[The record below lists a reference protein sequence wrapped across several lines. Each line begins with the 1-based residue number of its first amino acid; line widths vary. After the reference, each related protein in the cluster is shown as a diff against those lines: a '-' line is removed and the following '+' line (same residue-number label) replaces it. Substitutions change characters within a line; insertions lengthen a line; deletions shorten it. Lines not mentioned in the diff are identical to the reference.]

1 VTFSRT
7 RRHISET
14 SKISGDHYASTTP
27 VTSTTRARYAERE
40 KTPLGILYQRY
51 HATILA
57 YIRRQ
62 VAQVEDAEDVLLEV
76 FVAALENDALTH
88 LDVGQKLAWLRRV
101 AHNKCIDLY
110 RRKSHNTDV
119 SLEKVA
125 EIVSVDETLAPDQ
138 LAVRNEEHTL
148 LRQQIAHLPELQ
160 QEILRLRFANGLR
173 SAEIAR
179 LLNKS
184 DGAIRMLLSRSLNLL
199 RSLYTQQT
207 GGDTHNE
214 PKR

>member
-1 VTFSRT
+1 MHPLRQSPLQHAQGTQN
-7 RRHISET
+7 
-14 SKISGDHYASTTP
+14 
-27 VTSTTRARYAERE
+27 AERE

-148 LRQQIAHLPELQ
+148 LRQQIGYSPT
-160 QEILRLRFANGLR
+160 NW
-173 SAEIAR
+173 
-179 LLNKS
+179 
-184 DGAIRMLLSRSLNLL
+184 
-199 RSLYTQQT
+199 
-207 GGDTHNE
+207 
-214 PKR
+214 